1 MLNLTS
7 AYRAVM
13 AKLQS

>member
-7 AYRAVM
+7 AYRLVM
-13 AKLQS
+13 AKLQF